1 MVEISTN
8 MVACTERC
16 IDQGRKVHIAD
27 LPGLMKA
34 VKAAL
39 PGDGTIEAMVDS
51 APFEISSREFT
62 RMITACKGLK
72 QWKKAL
78 EILEVAKQKHMSGC
92 PQPNIF
98 TYSAVISVCCRS
110 GRLQE
115 GLRLLDEMK
124 SAAKANSALAPD
136 SIVYRL
142 LVGCCLKLGRYNQV
156 VDLYQECVDAGLEP
170 DDHTLQ
176 HVLNALIYLKEW
188 KNAADVMDMLHV
200 RRGCLPVQQYN
211 VFIEACCNVDNLE
224 MATEVLLTMQML
236 GVSPNVHT
244 CRHIVQAIE
253 AAGLP
258 ELGVQFVKDA
268 QSCGIRVPLATL
280 VRVLIGSQHS
290 A

>member
-1 MVEISTN
+1 MKECRAACVDRSEK
-8 MVACTERC
+8 VAIE
-16 IDQGRKVHIAD
+16 D
-27 LPGLMKA
+27 LPGLMKV

-39 PGDGTIEAMVDS
+39 PGDGAIEAAVS
-51 APFEISSREFT
+51 AVPFEISSREYT

-72 QWKKAL
+72 QWKKAM
-78 EILEVAKQKHMSGC
+78 EILEVAKRKRMLGS

-110 GRLQE
+110 GRLRE
-115 GLRLLDEMK
+115 GLKLLDEMK
-124 SAAKANSALAPD
+124 CSAVENGSLAPD

-142 LVGCCLKLGRYNQV
+142 LVGCCLKQGKYSRAFE
-156 VDLYQECVDAGLEP
+156 LYQECMRTGLEP

-176 HVLNALIYLKEW
+176 HILNALIFMKDW
-188 KNAADVMDMLHV
+188 KQAADIMDMLHV

-211 VFIEACCNVDNLE
+211 VFIDACCTDNNLE

-244 CRHIVQAIE
+244 CRYIVQATE
-253 AAGLP
+253 SAGLP
-258 ELGVQFVKDA
+258 ELGVRFVKDA

-280 VRVLIGSQHS
+280 VRALIGTQHS